1 MIITTIAAALT
12 MGLATFDDVK
22 PLTCLIMGG
31 PVRDNTA
38 PMEYAGSLYGFC
50 CPGCD
55 TKFAAD
61 PKAAMK
67 KHKDGKQ
74 TVAAFL
80 FDPITH
86 KRIKS
91 KAAKASADYQ
101 GTRYYFSSEENK
113 AKFEANSKK
122 YAKVPAKESLTCAV
136 MGTKIKTYSK
146 ADSYTD
152 VDGVRYYHCC
162 AVCVKTMAKDAKK
175 YAGKNVGAPAVI
187 TVKS

>member
-61 PKAAMK
+61 PMAAMK
-67 KHKDGKQ
+67 KHKDGKN

-86 KRIKS
+86 KRIKA
-91 KAAKASADYQ
+91 KKAKASSDYQ

-113 AKFEANSKK
+113 ATFDKNSKK
-122 YAKVPAKESLTCAV
+122 FAMVPKKESLTCAV
-136 MGTKIKTYSK
+136 MGTKIKSYSK
-146 ADSYTD
+146 ADSY
-152 VDGVRYYHCC
+152 VDHEGVRYYICC
-162 AVCVKTMAKDAKK
+162 AACVKPMEKNTAK